1 MKRIAAI
8 ITSMILVMLVI
19 FPISAQ
25 TTLTGIVLDG
35 SNGDEPLLGV
45 AIQAKGADVG
55 AITDMDG
62 RFSLALPMGVREVV
76 VSYMGYVT
84 QTVDVQGKSSIQVIL
99 REDNMQLDELVVVGY
114 GTMKKRD
121 MTGSLSQLKGDDM
134 RKGGAIDIA
143 HAIQGKIAG
152 VQVQQSD
159 GAPGGG
165 MSILVRGANSFS
177 TSSQPLYIVD
187 GVPFETG
194 GVAGNGVTTSE
205 QSANPLASINPH
217 DIESIEVLKD
227 ASATAIYGSR
237 GANGV
242 VLITTRRGA
251 KGKTKVELSANYG
264 IQSITKKL
272 DVLDPYTY
280 ATYLNE
286 QATNDRLYMGS
297 TRNNVP
303 YPGTWGYQYYSD
315 GHAIYNTGKYT
326 GRPEDY
332 INPGWHYDEYGN
344 ATLLATADWQD
355 EIFQTA
361 ASHDY
366 NLSVSGGDSD
376 GWFLFSGNYAR
387 QTGIIQNSGYE
398 RYGIRANIG
407 RHVTKWLEVGTSTS
421 FTRSTTDFANTL
433 SYNTGV
439 VRSALLFPV
448 TYGPDMDTTQAD
460 DLNWLAANPAAYVRT
475 TKDQLEAM
483 NWFSS
488 SYAEITFL
496 PFLKFR
502 QNFGLS
508 YNDSHRGSY
517 YGRHTQEGK
526 SPINGKASHASNRW
540 ESVTAESIL
549 TFDKD
554 FRSAHHLNAMGA
566 FTAEQGIWSNEAQT
580 FWNFPDDLTED
591 NNVGRALSTGTPSSD
606 TGMQRLA
613 SFLGRVNYTFRERYL
628 LTASVRTDGSS
639 KFTTRNKWAT
649 FLSGAFAWR
658 MSEEEFIK
666 RLGVFSN
673 LKLRIS
679 YGETGNQGIGAFR
692 TVPFVDAANY
702 SYTNGI
708 SSGNAMMPW
717 RGPVDENLRWETTA
731 QENAGIDI
739 GFMDNRL
746 NFTIDVYH
754 KLTRDLLQNVQIPNS
769 TGFSNM
775 LTNSGN
781 VSNDGLEVTA
791 DVLAIDNAHWRWN
804 MNANIAFNRN
814 SISGLEGDQ
823 YATTLWYGADNVFI
837 QRNGCP
843 IGAIFGYIE
852 DGFYDNEAE
861 VRADPQYRFASESV
875 VRSMVGEIKYRDV
888 NHDNQITDEDRVII
902 GDTNPWFVYGFSS
915 DISYRDFTLSFLL
928 QGTQGNDIFNGNLQD
943 VTLGNIGN
951 VPTAAYNARWTADN
965 YQNALWPKATAGYTR
980 SYKISDRY
988 VEDASYLR
996 LKNLSLSYNWHRPMQ
1011 GIENLQFSLTG
1022 TNLLTLTRYSWF
1034 DPDVNAFGSDSSRRG
1049 VDIYSYPL
1057 CRTISFGIVSTF

>member
-1 MKRIAAI
+1 MA
-8 ITSMILVMLVI
+8 
-19 FPISAQ
+19 
-25 TTLTGIVLDG
+25 
-35 SNGDEPLLGV
+35 
-45 AIQAKGADVG
+45 
-55 AITDMDG
+55 
-62 RFSLALPMGVREVV
+62 
-76 VSYMGYVT
+76 
-84 QTVDVQGKSSIQVIL
+84 
-99 REDNMQLDELVVVGY
+99 
-114 GTMKKRD
+114 
-121 MTGSLSQLKGDDM
+121 
-134 RKGGAIDIA
+134 
-143 HAIQGKIAG
+143 
-152 VQVQQSD
+152 
-159 GAPGGG
+159 
-165 MSILVRGANSFS
+165 
-177 TSSQPLYIVD
+177 
-187 GVPFETG
+187 
-194 GVAGNGVTTSE
+194 
-205 QSANPLASINPH
+205 
-217 DIESIEVLKD
+217 
-227 ASATAIYGSR
+227 
-237 GANGV
+237 
-242 VLITTRRGA
+242 
-251 KGKTKVELSANYG
+251 
-264 IQSITKKL
+264 
-272 DVLDPYTY
+272 
-280 ATYLNE
+280 
-286 QATNDRLYMGS
+286 
-297 TRNNVP
+297 
-303 YPGTWGYQYYSD
+303 
-315 GHAIYNTGKYT
+315 
-326 GRPEDY
+326 
-332 INPGWHYDEYGN
+332 
-344 ATLLATADWQD
+344 
-355 EIFQTA
+355 
-361 ASHDY
+361 
-366 NLSVSGGDSD
+366 
-376 GWFLFSGNYAR
+376 
-387 QTGIIQNSGYE
+387 
-398 RYGIRANIG
+398 
-407 RHVTKWLEVGTSTS
+407 
-421 FTRSTTDFANTL
+421 
-433 SYNTGV
+433 
-439 VRSALLFPV
+439 
-448 TYGPDMDTTQAD
+448 
-460 DLNWLAANPAAYVRT
+460 
-475 TKDQLEAM
+475 
-483 NWFSS
+483 
-488 SYAEITFL
+488 
-496 PFLKFR
+496 
-502 QNFGLS
+502 
-508 YNDSHRGSY
+508 
-517 YGRHTQEGK
+517 
-526 SPINGKASHASNRW
+526 
-540 ESVTAESIL
+540 
-549 TFDKD
+549 
-554 FRSAHHLNAMGA
+554 A

-613 SFLGRVNYTFRERYL
+613 SFLGRVNYTLRERYL

-666 RLGVFSN
+666 RLGLFSN
-673 LKLRIS
+673 LKLRVS

-708 SSGNAMMPW
+708 ASGNAMMPW

-754 KLTRDLLQNVQIPNS
+754 KHTRDLLQNVQIPGS

-781 VSNDGLEVTA
+781 VTNDGLEVTA
-791 DVLAIDNAHWRWN
+791 DVLAIDHAHWRWN